1 MKTEDK
7 ESHRNRRQSR
17 EVEVEEMSEGD
28 DYNYLFVCNRWLARD
43 EDDGQIVRE
52 LVPMDATGRPRRD
65 SLPGKLSVIMNANSW
80 ARDNLFHSFLILRRF
95 VLFEFGMLQYLR
107 KEIASTRN
115 MAQISSKRRNWFFDK
130 QLILHM

>member
-1 MKTEDK
+1 MKTENK
-7 ESHRNRRQSR
+7 ESHSNRRQSR
-17 EVEVEEMSEGD
+17 EAEVEEISGGD

-80 ARDNLFHSFLILRRF
+80 TRDNLFRSFLILRRF
-95 VLFEFGMLQYLR
+95 VLFAFGMLQYLS
-107 KEIASTRN
+107 KEIACTRN
-115 MAQISSKRRNWFFDK
+115 MAQIWSKRLSWFFD
-130 QLILHM
+130 M